1 MNVSHK
7 PHLMFYSRLTG
18 FKYWSKMSKIVF
30 IHWRLEKCK
39 WIILGIKHYRLHR
52 NIVHKLR
59 KNLKVTLSAEPRY
72 SNPFLP
78 NLLHIALNQ
87 STIEGTKYSAFDR
100 KSHQDWGSE
109 RFLSFKK
116 KKKNQ
121 EAGRGYTLP
130 ASSTYYNLIWH
141 NFPGLVLNTISNR
154 TPQLS
159 IQIQPPWVLRDDL
172 SSSHRKQLPRQA
184 ERDTLLKLRA
194 DSI

>member
-1 MNVSHK
+1 MSITNRTWCSTQDLLVSNTGPRCPKLSLYTEGLKNVNELS
-7 PHLMFYSRLTG
+7 SVSSTTDRT
-18 FKYWSKMSKIVF
+18 
-30 IHWRLEKCK
+30 
-39 WIILGIKHYRLHR
+39 R

-87 STIEGTKYSAFDR
+87 STTEGTKYSAFDR

-116 KKKNQ
+116 KKNQ

-130 ASSTYYNLIWH
+130 ASSTHYNLIWH